1 MDLAPISFQKHHD
14 RATIGPRLGF
24 DRGPRSPSIVV
35 GSSRS
40 DSAAKEVRSRLDRAM
55 IVARSRPDRTA
66 IVGFFH
72 ALSAPSDGALQ
83 VRWMV
88 TIARHRGRQI
98 AIESHSIHHYKG
110 APSPAVR
117 SAKNRDEYRR
127 RPMKVDAI
135 SSCHVSLIQHIT

>member
-14 RATIGPRLGF
+14 RAMIGPRSGF

-40 DSAAKEVRSRLDRAM
+40 DSAAKEVRSRLDR
-55 IVARSRPDRTA
+55 TA
-66 IVGFFH
+66 IVGFFC

-98 AIESHSIHHYKG
+98 AIERHSIHHQG
-110 APSPAVR
+110 APSPVIR

-135 SSCHVSLIQHIT
+135 SRCHVSLIQHIT